1 MSYENINLQGVFF
14 FFYHLTLPLNAIF
27 NLSSVRYYKK
37 KQKSI
42 HQNIKLLITTSDST
56 INLREDWITL
66 QTQDF
71 HSEFLCGF

>member
-1 MSYENINLQGVFF
+1 MQF
-14 FFYHLTLPLNAIF
+14 LTFPVSATT
-27 NLSSVRYYKK
+27 K
-37 KQKSI
+37 KQKNI

-56 INLREDWITL
+56 INLRGDWITL